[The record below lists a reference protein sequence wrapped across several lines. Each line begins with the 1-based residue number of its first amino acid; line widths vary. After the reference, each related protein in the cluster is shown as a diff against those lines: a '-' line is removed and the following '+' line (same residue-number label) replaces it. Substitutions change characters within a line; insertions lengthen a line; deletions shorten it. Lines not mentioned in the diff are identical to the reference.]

1 MDPNV
6 VGGSS
11 FGILWQ
17 KAVGNSLEVFY
28 AKTLVYTLNG
38 GSEMVITA
46 SNMNFVRIHDS
57 KNGTLIAQRQLNAP
71 FLTSDIGCNDIP
83 NYIGVTGTPIIDPAT
98 DIIYM
103 MAKGYRDGAASGGM
117 ANGEL

>member
-17 KAVGNSLEVFY
+17 TTGAQNEVWY
-28 AKTLVYTLNG
+28 AKPLTYTLNG

-46 SNMNFVRIHDS
+46 SNMNNVRVHDS
-57 KNGTLIAQRQLNAP
+57 KKGTLIASRQLYPP
-71 FLTSDIGCNDIP
+71 FLQSDIGCGDIP

-103 MAKGYRDGAASGGM
+103 MAKGYKGGAASGG
-117 ANGEL
+117 